1 MKATRITEKMP
12 GFVKESIGQAQKRL
26 TLIEGEARKLVF
38 DTWTRVRQNDSLKTV
53 EKTIED
59 WRKRYDMSLDATNLR
74 KTAEAVGTEYSTRA
88 FHSFGLAT
96 RGDIR
101 TVERKIDRL
110 RSDVRKLGKPKARK

>member
-12 GFVKESIGQAQKRL
+12 GFVQETIGQAQKRL
-26 TLIEGEARKLVF
+26 TLIEGETRKLVL
-38 DTWTRVRQNDSLKTV
+38 DTWTRVRQNDSLKMV

-59 WRKRYDMSLDATNLR
+59 WRKRYDLR
-74 KTAEAVGTEYSTRA
+74 KTAENIGTEYSTRA

-96 RGDIR
+96 QGDVH

-110 RSDVRKLGKPKARK
+110 RSDVRKLGKAKARK